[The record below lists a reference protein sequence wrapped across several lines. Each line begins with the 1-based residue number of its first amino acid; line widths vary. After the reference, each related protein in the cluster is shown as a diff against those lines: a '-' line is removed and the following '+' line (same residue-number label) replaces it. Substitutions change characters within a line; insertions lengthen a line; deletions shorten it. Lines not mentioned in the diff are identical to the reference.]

1 MLGALPLL
9 MPDMHRALD
18 RERSLME
25 REGSRFIERGSLGE
39 IMLMAREGDAALNE
53 FDCGLQTYRNW
64 SPQDRDSDVIEETR
78 LMIDKV

>member
-18 RERSLME
+18 RERALME
-25 REGSRFIERGSLGE
+25 REGSRLMERGSLGE
-39 IMLMAREGDAALNE
+39 MMLMAREGDAALNE

>member
-1 MLGALPLL
+1 
-9 MPDMHRALD
+9 
-18 RERSLME
+18 
-25 REGSRFIERGSLGE
+25 
-39 IMLMAREGDAALNE
+39 MLMAREGDAALNE